1 MQHDSRKKY
10 QKKSNGDPVV
20 GASEVSI
27 EIGVKEMLFEDPKRI
42 RVVEN
47 TSRLSLNTVS
57 YNGGNFLTSF
67 QTGHRFMKYV
77 VQEAM

>member
-1 MQHDSRKKY
+1 
-10 QKKSNGDPVV
+10 
-20 GASEVSI
+20 
-27 EIGVKEMLFEDPKRI
+27 MLFEDPKRI